1 MTWPWHHTALSTE
14 IHPIYLCFPASE
26 KSGETP
32 VRSQTGEIKMSFLW
46 LWRVGAS
53 CSVFHPWADND
64 RKGHQLYPW
73 LLKFSLNN
81 PAPLLHSSAW
91 LWPFPQT
98 EFLWFPRKAG
108 VCNINPFCCGADP
121 RWLLPGVSCCAAG
134 KLLLPGSWLPTKHLV
149 LNNKFQAIKKN
160 LFPKMYSEREH
171 KYSPRNTKLFFPFH
185 PLSFPHFFHLSFL

>member
-1 MTWPWHHTALSTE
+1 
-14 IHPIYLCFPASE
+14 
-26 KSGETP
+26 
-32 VRSQTGEIKMSFLW
+32 MSFLW

-64 RKGHQLYPW
+64 SKGHQLCPW
-73 LLKFSLNN
+73 LLQFSLTN
-81 PAPLLHSSAW
+81 PALLLGSSAW

-108 VCNINPFCCGADP
+108 VYNINPLRCGADP

-149 LNNKFQAIKKN
+149 LNNKFQAIKKKKKSVPQN
-160 LFPKMYSEREH
+160 VFWETAQIFSKKYKTFFSFPPPFFPPIFSF
-171 KYSPRNTKLFFPFH
+171 FFPFKKFF
-185 PLSFPHFFHLSFL
+185 PQLGSRFPVAYCRPESSLFFTSLSINLLCV